1 MNYEKSLFIDFI
13 GYIRAITGAR
23 GLSDGASRRSDV
35 SAEPTVWAV
44 RPVSERK
51 LLANTYRLGV
61 L

>member
-1 MNYEKSLFIDFI
+1 MNSEKALFLVTI
-13 GYIRAITGAR
+13 GYIRAINGAR
-23 GLSDGASRRSDV
+23 GLSDGSSPSSDV
-35 SAEPTVWAV
+35 SAEPTLGAV